1 MNCDILIRDCS
12 VLTEEFTVVEHRSVA
27 IGDTRILAIGSVE
40 ELEQTYHAAQIL
52 DGKGKL
58 LMPGFNDGHTH
69 TCQQLL
75 RGRTTDEYPMIW
87 TRFLVPFESSLT
99 PEDVRVSADLHCLE
113 MIKAGFTG
121 FADSGGVHMDQV
133 AEAVIASG
141 MRAAIAKSTM
151 DIGPAI
157 TDKMKESCADN
168 IRHTEELY
176 RAYQGKGGGRVDIWF
191 GIRQVMTCSQELVRA
206 VGEKAAEYHTGI
218 HAHLCEHKDEVS
230 FCLQNYKMRPAE
242 FLDAMGVLG
251 PNLLTAHNVLLSE
264 HDITIMAE
272 KDVKVIHCPRSNFS
286 NHGFPKTPR
295 MMECGMNIGIG
306 CDGASNVALDMFEE
320 LRILKH
326 GIQSFWGLPIFDPV
340 VMPTKELLKMATL
353 GGAVAMGHG
362 DEVGT
367 IAVGK
372 KADVI
377 LMDIHQPHLFPSQR
391 LTNTLVSAGRGS
403 DITDSI
409 IDGKLVM
416 KDRQVLT
423 IDEEKVLADSQ
434 RHMEEIIRRAGI

>member
-1 MNCDILIRDCS
+1 MNCDIVIRDCS
-12 VLTEEFTVVEHRSVA
+12 VLTKDFEIVEHRSVA
-27 IGDTRILAIGSVE
+27 IGDTRILAVGPAAEVE
-40 ELEQTYHAAQIL
+40 QMYEASEVL
-52 DGKGKL
+52 DGSGKL
-58 LMPGFNDGHTH
+58 LLPGFNDGHTH

-75 RGRTTDEYPMIW
+75 KGKTADEYPMIW

-121 FADSGGVHMDQV
+121 FADAGGVHMDQV
-133 AEAVIASG
+133 AESVIASG
-141 MRAAIAKSTM
+141 MRAAIARSTM
-151 DIGPAI
+151 DMGPAI
-157 TDKMKESCADN
+157 TDRMKESRADN

-176 RAYQGKGGGRVDIWF
+176 RAYQGSGDGRVDIWF
-191 GIRQVMTCSQELVRA
+191 GIRQVMTCSPELVREI
-206 VGEKAAEYHTGI
+206 GEKAAEYHTGI

-230 FCLQNYKMRPAE
+230 FCLQNYKMRPAQ
-242 FLDAMGVLG
+242 FLDEMGVLG

-272 KDVKVIHCPRSNFS
+272 KDVKVIHCPRSNLM

-295 MMECGMNIGIG
+295 MLECGINIGIG
-306 CDGASNVALDMFEE
+306 CDGASAVSLDMFDEM
-320 LRILKH
+320 RILKN
-326 GIQSFWGLPIFDPV
+326 GIMAYWGLPVFDPV
-340 VMPTKELLKMATL
+340 VLPTKELLKMVTI
-353 GGAVAMGHG
+353 GGAVAVGHG
-362 DEVGT
+362 DLYGT
-367 IAVGK
+367 IEVGK

-377 LMDIHQPHLFPSQR
+377 LMNIHQPHLYPTQN
-391 LTNTLVSAGRGS
+391 LCNTLVASGRGS

-423 IDEEKVLADSQ
+423 IDEEKVLRDSAQ
-434 RHMEEIIRRAGI
+434 HMKEIVKRAGI